1 MDIHY
6 TCQIYRYFER
16 WSYVGGMARLCK
28 ASNVFGELLG
38 MRRFS
43 RRGKVRPKLATRNRI
58 TTISS
63 NPRAEEETWLEV
75 NQVSLNDE

>member
-1 MDIHY
+1 MG
-6 TCQIYRYFER
+6 
-16 WSYVGGMARLCK
+16 WRLCK

-63 NPRAEEETWLEV
+63 NPSAEEETWLEV